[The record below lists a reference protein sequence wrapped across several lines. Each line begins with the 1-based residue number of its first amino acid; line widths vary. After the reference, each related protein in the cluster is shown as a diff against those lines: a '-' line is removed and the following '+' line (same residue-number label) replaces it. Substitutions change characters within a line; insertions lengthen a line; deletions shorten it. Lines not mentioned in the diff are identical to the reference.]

1 MNEKQEKLIKLL
13 EEMFQLNQTD
23 LDFGIYRIMNQKAD
37 EIKQFLQKDLISSI
51 KKAFTQNSND
61 GLQKEL
67 DALISNITNAGMNPD
82 DSPKVKELKEKL
94 LTSSNNE
101 SNENEIY
108 SYLTNFF
115 SRYYKDGDFV
125 SLRRY
130 KKDTYAIPYE
140 GEEVKLHWANSDQYY
155 IKTSEFF
162 RDYSFV
168 VAGKKY
174 HFKIVDAD
182 TEKNNNKASDESERR
197 FILDYGYPLYEENG
211 ELFIRFEY
219 KSTGKEP
226 QSKLNEKAIETILKE
241 ENPLVENLRTLSPT
255 EKNKIRTILEK
266 HLNDYTS
273 RNSFDYF
280 IHKDL
285 NRFLS
290 RELDFF
296 IKNEILYIDDI
307 LDVSSSQIENTL
319 NKVKTFKTIAN
330 KIIAFLSQI
339 EEFQKKLWLKKKF
352 VIDTNYCITLDK
364 IDEKY
369 YEEILNN
376 SEQLKEWKSLF
387 NVEVKSVEDLKKEKF
402 LVLDTKF
409 FSDDVKDKLLS
420 EFDDIDEEC
429 DGVLINSENFGALNL
444 LQERYKD
451 QVKTVYIDPPYNTD
465 SSPIAYKN
473 GYKDSS
479 WMSLLENRLRLSY
492 FLISDD
498 GIIEVAIDDIEANN
512 LKFLLDSVFL
522 KENYIN
528 QISVICNPQGRV
540 ANKVSKI
547 SDFHFLYAKNLDNID
562 DITIIKKDE
571 NKSDTPLKRTGT
583 NSRRTER
590 PNRYYPILYKDNK
603 LHMIQA
609 DEYKC
614 IYDKD
619 KKIFDDDFV
628 NKLRATYEAKSFEFI
643 LPLLETKEE
652 LVWQRTFDRVSQE
665 INTYSYRNGTIYT
678 PPLSEEVIKTC
689 LTSNLYS
696 NPKYGTELVK
706 DIFGKSFSENTPKSI
721 HTLMDFL
728 ILNEK
733 NNQIIL
739 DYFAG
744 SGTTGHAVI
753 NLNRKDAGK
762 RKYILVEMGEYFDIV
777 TKPRIQKAIYSDNW
791 KDGKPQ
797 DKDGLSQMFKYF
809 RLESYEDCLNNL
821 AFKNTDRGL
830 FDDNVKEDY
839 LLNYMLDYETNESLL
854 NIDAFKTPF
863 DYKLKIATSSAGET
877 VETNVDLV
885 ETFNYLIGLKVKTR
899 VKNKGF
905 LVIQGEN
912 LKEEK
917 ILVIW
922 RDGKSN
928 DELNAFFSK
937 MDFTVYDREF
947 DTIYVNGDNNLA
959 NLKKDEEHFKVKL
972 IEEEFKARMFG
983 E

>member
-13 EEMFQLNQTD
+13 EDMFQLNQTD

-37 EIKQFLQKDLISSI
+37 EIKQFLQKDLIASI
-51 KKAFTQNSND
+51 KNAFSVNSND

-67 DALISNITNAGMNPD
+67 NDLISTITNAGMNPE
-82 DSPKVKELKEKL
+82 DSPKVKEIREKL
-94 LTSSNNE
+94 SSSSNNE
-101 SNENEIY
+101 STENEIY

-162 RDYSFV
+162 RDYTFKV
-168 VAGKKY
+168 ENKTY
-174 HFKIVDAD
+174 HFKIVEAD
-182 TEKNNNKASDESERR
+182 TEKNNNKASDDNERR
-197 FILDYGYPLYEENG
+197 FVLDYDYPLYEENG

-219 KSTGKEP
+219 KSTGKEL
-226 QSKLNEKAIETILKE
+226 QSKLNEKAIEVILKE
-241 ENPLVENLRTLSPT
+241 QNALIENLKTLSPT
-255 EKNKIRTILEK
+255 EKNKTRTILEK
-266 HLNDYTS
+266 HLIDYTS

-285 NRFLS
+285 KGFLS

-307 LDVSSSQIENTL
+307 LDISSSQIENTL

-352 VIDTNYCITLDK
+352 VIDTNYCITLDR

-376 SEQLKEWKSLF
+376 SEQLKEWKELF
-387 NVEVKSVEDLKKEKF
+387 NVEIKSIEDLKSEIF

-409 FSDDVKDKLLS
+409 FDNDFKDKLLS
-420 EFDDIDEEC
+420 EFDDIDEQC

-444 LQERYKD
+444 LQERYKE
-451 QVKTVYIDPPYNTD
+451 QVKTVYIDPPYNTGSD
-465 SSPIAYKN
+465 GFLYNDNYKH
-473 GYKDSS
+473 SS
-479 WMSLLENRLRLSY
+479 WMTFISDRLS
-492 FLISDD
+492 LSKKMISSELGTLLVQCDKNED
-498 GIIEVAIDDIEANN
+498 AN
-512 LKFLLDSVFL
+512 LKILLDNIFTPD
-522 KENYIN
+522 NYIN
-528 QISVICNPQGRV
+528 TIAVRMSSESGNKMAHADKMIPKVKESIHMYKKGEKIFLNPVKVIKNKFDDEYSKVIDGISKKEMSDLKIYL
-540 ANKVSKI
+540 SKNDRDNAEKI
-547 SDFHFLYAKNLDNID
+547 LDNMKMTSISRYSQDYNITPD
-562 DITIIKKDE
+562 DKWKFDNAWRIFNDKMNSSLATAY
-571 NKSDTPLKRTGT
+571 TPYGT
-583 NSRRTER
+583 N
-590 PNRYYPILYKDNK
+590 
-603 LHMIQA
+603 
-609 DEYKC
+609 
-614 IYDKD
+614 
-619 KKIFDDDFV
+619 DFV
-628 NKLRATYEAKSFEFI
+628 ITKSASGLLKL
-643 LPLLETKEE
+643 TKNN
-652 LVWQRTFDRVSQE
+652 VT
-665 INTYSYRNGTIYT
+665 
-678 PPLSEEVIKTC
+678 IKTGGERLEVVLAEDNLHFNPC
-689 LTSNLYS
+689 DIWYDMAVISSSEGITGFNNGKKPEKLLNRIINMTSNE
-696 NPKYGTELVK
+696 NEL
-706 DIFGKSFSENTPKSI
+706 
-721 HTLMDFL
+721 
-728 ILNEK
+728 
-733 NNQIIL
+733 IL
-739 DYFAG
+739 DYHLG
-744 SGTTGHAVI
+744 SGTTSAVAHK
-753 NLNRKDAGK
+753 LNRK
-762 RKYILVEMGEYFDIV
+762 YIGVEMAEYFESISLTRMKLV
-777 TKPRIQKAIYSDNW
+777 LN
-791 KDGKPQ
+791 GKG
-797 DKDGLSQMFKYF
+797 KGIESIKNGGMFKYF

-821 AFKNTDRGL
+821 AFKNTNRGL

-899 VKNKGF
+899 VMNKGF

-922 RDGKSN
+922 RDAKSN

>member
-37 EIKQFLQKDLISSI
+37 EIKQFLQKDLMASI
-51 KKAFTQNSND
+51 KNAFAQNSND

-67 DALISNITNAGMNPD
+67 DSLMATITNAGMNPD

-182 TEKNNNKASDESERR
+182 TEKNNNKASNESERR
-197 FILDYGYPLYEENG
+197 FVLDKDHPIMCENG

-226 QSKLNEKAIETILKE
+226 QSRLNEKAIETILKE
-241 ENPLVENLRTLSPT
+241 QNPLVEMLRTLSPT
-255 EKNKIRTILEK
+255 EKNKTRTILEK

-285 NRFLS
+285 KGFLS

-307 LDVSSSQIENTL
+307 LDVSSSAIEASM
-319 NKVKTFKTIAN
+319 NKIKTFKSIAQ
-330 KIIAFLSQI
+330 KVIAFLSQI
-339 EEFQKKLWLKKKF
+339 EDFQKKLWLKKKF
-352 VIDTNYCITLDK
+352 VIGAEYCITLDK
-364 IDEKY
+364 IAEIY
-369 YEEILNN
+369 HEEIFANEAQLQEWQTLFG
-376 SEQLKEWKSLF
+376 SEALASQNLF
-387 NVEVKSVEDLKKEKF
+387 ENTGGTKVPLPY
-402 LVLDTKF
+402 LVVDTKF
-409 FSDDVKDKLLS
+409 FSQEFKDRLLG
-420 EFDDIDEEC
+420 EFDDIDEQT

-444 LQERYKD
+444 LQERYKE
-451 QVKTVYIDPPYNTD
+451 QVKTVYIDPPYNTGNDFIYSD
-465 SSPIAYKN
+465 SYQH
-473 GYKDSS
+473 SS
-479 WMSLLENRLRLSY
+479 WLSFMQDRLILMKNFTDKSGRFFCSIDDRESNRLLELLYLHLDKDNYL
-492 FLISDD
+492 
-498 GIIEVAIDDIEANN
+498 GAITWEKRTKSQNTKTSKYM
-512 LKFLLDSVFL
+512 L
-522 KENYIN
+522 
-528 QISVICNPQGRV
+528 Q
-540 ANKVSKI
+540 SKI
-547 SDFHFLYAKNLDNID
+547 EYIHPFRFNDKRQEFNLEVSGQ
-562 DITIIKKDE
+562 KEYPEEDE
-571 NKSDTPLKRTGT
+571 NGVYRIQKAEQDSLD
-583 NSRRTER
+583 R
-590 PNRYYPILYKDNK
+590 PHAAESMVYPILGIYPAKGKCWKFGEKTKNIWEEENRIFLKDNHPHIIFRPEHEEQDIHK
-603 LHMIQA
+603 PFWSHFF
-609 DEYKC
+609 
-614 IYDKD
+614 DK
-619 KKIFDDDFV
+619 
-628 NKLRATYEAKSFEFI
+628 
-643 LPLLETKEE
+643 ET
-652 LVWQRTFDRVSQE
+652 
-665 INTYSYRNGTIYT
+665 
-678 PPLSEEVIKTC
+678 
-689 LTSNLYS
+689 
-696 NPKYGTELVK
+696 YGTAESGLNLLDK
-706 DIFGKSFSENTPKSI
+706 QLGFGKDFQTVKPVPLITKLLF
-721 HTLMDFL
+721 HTTD
-728 ILNEK
+728 NE
-733 NNQIIL
+733 QIIL

-744 SGTTGHAVI
+744 SGTTGHATI
-753 NLNRKDAGK
+753 NLNKEDGGK
-762 RKYILVEMGEYFDIV
+762 RKYILVEMGNYFDTV
-777 TKPRIQKAIYSDNW
+777 TKQRIQKVIYSDNW

-797 DKDGLSQMFKYF
+797 DKNGISQMFKYF
-809 RLESYEDCLNNL
+809 RLESYEDTLNNL
-821 AFKNTDRGL
+821 AFKSVDKDL
-830 FDDNVKEDY
+830 FSDDVKEDY
-839 LLNYMLDYETNESLL
+839 LLKYMLDYETNESLL
-854 NIDAFKTPF
+854 GIDAFKTPF

-877 VETNVDLV
+877 TETNVDLV

-899 VKNKGF
+899 VKNRGF
-905 LVIQGEN
+905 LVIVGEN

-922 RDGKSN
+922 RDGKTN
-928 DELNAFFSK
+928 DELNQFFSK